1 MKLEHNGK
9 DQLEALFNVSKAL
22 NSALEVQ
29 EVLQTMLGMVLDTFQ
44 ADAGSVMLLHDGFL
58 TIEVSRG
65 LEPAIVANTRQKVGT
80 GIAGW
85 VAQTGEPLHLD
96 GKVEDSRFDVLVKR
110 EDSITSS
117 LSVPIASEGDILGV
131 LMIRRVGEQ
140 IFESGSLTFLESI
153 ADLAAVALQKAK
165 LFQAE
170 RRQRRLLEL
179 SHQKLSATFS
189 SMADGVLVFDQEGS
203 LLTFNPVAEKFLS
216 PLLGDDLHRFRDR
229 FPELLQLEHGE
240 LQSGERL
247 LRLARTPLVVGGE
260 ESGSVLV
267 LRDESVRREVERMKS
282 EFLSMV
288 SHELKTPITTIG
300 AFLELLL
307 ERDFESQRRAHFLN
321 ICRDEC
327 ARLHSLI
334 DQLLHLTRLE
344 AGRFILERNPI
355 DLVTLIRDALP
366 AFIEPNP
373 KHRFILDECPVSAPY
388 EGDATLLT
396 QAVINLLSN
405 AVKYSPDGGD
415 IRIML
420 RAKPTS
426 YLLSDRDEGV
436 GIAAEKLEFVF
447 EKFYRADNS
456 LTRSTGGTGL
466 GLANVKHI
474 ALAHSG
480 RVWVESE
487 VERGSC
493 FFLELPREAKGAQGA
508 NTGTGDDT

>member
-1 MKLEHNGK
+1 MRLEHNGK
-9 DQLEALFNVSKAL
+9 EQLEALYNVSRAL

-44 ADAGSVMLLHDGFL
+44 ADAGSVMLLQDGFL

-65 LEPAIVANTRQKVGT
+65 LEPEIVATTRQKVGT

-85 VAQTGEPLHLD
+85 VAKTGEPLHLD
-96 GKVEDSRFDVLVKR
+96 GKVEDSRFGAVVNR

-117 LSVPIASEGDILGV
+117 LSVPIATEGEILGV
-131 LMIRRVGEQ
+131 LMIRRAGDR
-140 IFESGSLTFLESI
+140 IFESGSLVFLESI

-170 RRQRRLLEL
+170 RAQRRLLEL

-189 SMADGVLVFDQEGS
+189 SMADGVLVFDQEGT
-203 LLTFNPVAEKFLS
+203 LLTFNTVAERFLS
-216 PLLGDDLHRFRDR
+216 PLLGSRLHHFYER
-229 FPELLQLEHGE
+229 FPELLQQEQGE

-247 LRLARTPLVVGGE
+247 LRLVRTPLVAGGD

-307 ERDFESQRRAHFLN
+307 ERKFEQERQAHFLN

-327 ARLHSLI
+327 ARLQALI

-344 AGRFILERNPI
+344 AGRFVLERNPI
-355 DLVTLIRDALP
+355 DLTSLVKDALP
-366 AFIEPNP
+366 AFVEPNP
-373 KHRFILDECPVSAPY
+373 RHQFLLDECPASAPY

-405 AVKYSPDGGD
+405 AVKYSPDGGNV
-415 IRIML
+415 RIKL
-420 RAKPTS
+420 RTTPTS
-426 YLLSDRDEGV
+426 YLLSVQDEGV
-436 GIAAEKLEFVF
+436 GIEAEKLEFVF

-487 VERGSC
+487 VGEGSC
-493 FFLELPREAKGAQGA
+493 FFLELPREAKGA
-508 NTGTGDDT
+508 